1 MLCLNGKDESC
12 HDRTTTSRTLSLPLP
27 PVEVS
32 LAEQSL
38 PEAGSAT
45 SQPRVIDESYQA
57 EQLSLTLEGIAG
69 TTVDLFLRK
78 NMPNSPAKHPP
89 DVSVEGAER
98 IGDKLRVNFPEGSG
112 FVTQQVHI
120 SWPK

>member
-1 MLCLNGKDESC
+1 
-12 HDRTTTSRTLSLPLP
+12 
-27 PVEVS
+27 
-32 LAEQSL
+32 
-38 PEAGSAT
+38 
-45 SQPRVIDESYQA
+45 
-57 EQLSLTLEGIAG
+57 LSLTLEGVAG

-120 SWPK
+120 SWAK